1 MSATKIALSA
11 ACLVAS
17 VAAAGAQSFNGVS
30 CDDVRALSKS
40 EQSYWAKRLNLSAE
54 QRHVV
59 YTTCYQ
65 NRSSR
70 PRGQEGANVVR

>member
-1 MSATKIALSA
+1 MNTTRIALSV

-40 EQSYWAKRLNLSAE
+40 AQSYWAERLNLSTE
-54 QRHVV
+54 QRHLI
-59 YTTCYQ
+59 YATCYQ
-65 NRSSR
+65 HQF
-70 PRGQEGANVVR
+70 RGRLSKRVADVAR